1 MEKKAAKER
10 KIIVREAEPEPK
22 KGGLDFDVRREEL
35 MRMPRRFAGMNR
47 LILRD
52 LNQATSSQTFYL
64 YTKEQVQTFLKNPDT
79 NEKNIR
85 NAVIYM
91 YGASSHFRRLIQYF
105 ASLTDLAYV
114 VTPYK
119 IDPST
124 ANPNTIR
131 RNYNRVLNTL
141 ASMDIRNEFAK
152 IVTVCLREDVFYG
165 TMWVTSDSI
174 IIQQL
179 PSDYCKIAVIE
190 DNVPNV
196 SFDFSYF
203 DSRQQYLE
211 VYPQEF
217 KKKYTAYQNDR
228 TGMKWQELDS
238 PTSFAVKCNSDIMT
252 YALPPFAGLLREI
265 YDIEDYKQLKITK
278 TELENYAML
287 VMKLGINEEG
297 EWEMDLDKA

>member
-141 ASMDIRNEFAK
+141 ASMDNVGDIGQYYYS
-152 IVTVCLREDVFYG
+152 TV
-165 TMWVTSDSI
+165 
-174 IIQQL
+174 
-179 PSDYCKIAVIE
+179 AV
-190 DNVPNV
+190 
-196 SFDFSYF
+196 
-203 DSRQQYLE
+203 R
-211 VYPQEF
+211 
-217 KKKYTAYQNDR
+217 
-228 TGMKWQELDS
+228 
-238 PTSFAVKCNSDIMT
+238 
-252 YALPPFAGLLREI
+252 LL
-265 YDIEDYKQLKITK
+265 
-278 TELENYAML
+278 
-287 VMKLGINEEG
+287 
-297 EWEMDLDKA
+297 